1 MQRDIGQ
8 IESSGIVLE
17 APTDHSNE
25 GLPIGNGRMG
35 TLVWTTPSSLNF
47 QINRVDVFA
56 VNRNASGEHFS
67 AAGATTDYCGTCAQ
81 LRIDC
86 GNEPFRPGPDFRQ
99 ALSLHSARCTVDGRG
114 VRAECWVAAEDDVL
128 VVTITDD
135 RETPLPIDLSLM
147 LWREPEVRSGA
158 HLATLSLSHSE
169 DRIGVVQTLAE
180 ADHYC
185 SSAVVVACPEADV
198 QVFDTG
204 DGSRVLRLSPL
215 RGTRTILVAS
225 AASQVEDT
233 EASVDRILTAF
244 STPDMLS
251 TLAERH
257 ARWWCDFWART
268 HVDISSPDGC
278 GERVAGDRL
287 LFLYHMASSSRGP
300 YPPKWNG
307 SIFATAGDDRAWG
320 SQFWLWTTEMLYWPL
335 HAADAGD
342 LAEPFFS
349 LYRNAI
355 PALETAAR
363 QRWDAE
369 GIFVPETM
377 PFDGPTELPASL
389 VEAYR
394 ERFLYNPRSAEV
406 SAQLAAFSRYD
417 WHLEASTSR
426 GERTPDGYSWISHL
440 ASSGAELA
448 VHAWWRYRCS
458 GDREWLRRC
467 AYPLL
472 RGVAEFY
479 RTLCRRGE
487 DGRWHVHGTNAH
499 EDFWG
504 VSDGIMDLAAI
515 RGTVPLAICAAE
527 RLEVDAA
534 LCVTWREFL
543 CELAPYPM
551 GDDPRA
557 RALTGGALADDA
569 WAAGY
574 LGAVDGSKN
583 SEDVQLTPIFPFE
596 DWTLETKEPS
606 LDAVARRTLELA
618 PRHRRVL
625 RGEELNTAIRSP
637 IAAVRAGA
645 AEDLPAMLEHYRA
658 ALKPQPNGFSFFE
671 GVTAQSIEHLGLLT
685 MMVQEALLQ
694 SVAPHPGES
703 EIIRVFPAWPPTWD
717 VSFRLLA
724 RGGFVVA
731 ATMRDGCVTE
741 VQIESR
747 FGEECRLRNPWTT
760 ACRVE
765 DEDGEVGA
773 HAAAT
778 EVVVFD
784 TRSGGRY
791 WLHG

>member
-1 MQRDIGQ
+1 M
-8 IESSGIVLE
+8 
-17 APTDHSNE
+17 
-25 GLPIGNGRMG
+25 
-35 TLVWTTPSSLNF
+35 
-47 QINRVDVFA
+47 
-56 VNRNASGEHFS
+56 
-67 AAGATTDYCGTCAQ
+67 
-81 LRIDC
+81 
-86 GNEPFRPGPDFRQ
+86 
-99 ALSLHSARCTVDGRG
+99 
-114 VRAECWVAAEDDVL
+114 
-128 VVTITDD
+128 
-135 RETPLPIDLSLM
+135 
-147 LWREPEVRSGA
+147 
-158 HLATLSLSHSE
+158 
-169 DRIGVVQTLAE
+169 
-180 ADHYC
+180 
-185 SSAVVVACPEADV
+185 
-198 QVFDTG
+198 
-204 DGSRVLRLSPL
+204 
-215 RGTRTILVAS
+215 
-225 AASQVEDT
+225 
-233 EASVDRILTAF
+233 
-244 STPDMLS
+244 
-251 TLAERH
+251 
-257 ARWWCDFWART
+257 
-268 HVDISSPDGC
+268 
-278 GERVAGDRL
+278 

-307 SIFATAGDDRAWG
+307 SIFTTAGDDRAWG

-342 LAEPFFS
+342 LTESFFS
-349 LYRNAI
+349 LYRNAL
-355 PALETAAR
+355 PALEIAAS

-377 PFDGPTELPASL
+377 PFDGPTELPAAL

-394 ERFLYNPRSAEV
+394 ERFLYNPRTAAV
-406 SAQLAAFSRYD
+406 PKQLAACSRYD

-426 GERTPDGYSWISHL
+426 RERTPDGYSWISHL

-479 RTLCRRGE
+479 CSLCRRGE
-487 DGRWHVHGTNAH
+487 DGCWHVHDTNAH

-515 RGTVPLAICAAE
+515 RGAVPLAICAAE

-534 LCVTWREFL
+534 LAVKWREFL
-543 CELAPYPM
+543 AELAAYPM

-557 RALTGGALADDA
+557 RALSGGALADDA

-596 DWTLETKEPS
+596 DWTLETKDS
-606 LDAVARRTLELA
+606 ALAAVARRTLELA

-625 RGEELNTAIRSP
+625 SGEELNTAIRSP

-645 AEDLPAMLEHYRA
+645 ADDLPAMLEHYRA
-658 ALKPQPNGFSFFE
+658 AFKTQTNGFSFFE
-671 GVTAQSIEHLGLLT
+671 GATAQSIEHLGLLT

-694 SVAPHPGES
+694 SVAARPGEP
-703 EIIRVFPAWPPTWD
+703 EIIRVFPAWPRTWD

-731 ATMRDGCVTE
+731 ATMRDGCIAE
-741 VQIESR
+741 VEIESR
-747 FGEECRLRNPWTT
+747 FGEECRLRNPWPA

-765 DEDGEVGA
+765 NEDGEVGA
-773 HAAAT
+773 RAAAA
-778 EVVVFD
+778 EVVVFA
-784 TRSGGRY
+784 THPGSRY
-791 WLHG
+791 RLLG